1 MILEKKNTILGSVK
15 KYFDQN
21 LNPKRCNIID
31 PRRENHVNIRS
42 IDGILEKLTYFSN
55 IIMKRE
61 LSNPFYIKS

>member
-15 KYFDQN
+15 KYFDKN

-42 IDGILEKLTYFSN
+42 IDGILEKLN
-55 IIMKRE
+55 ILRQYYYEKRTQ
-61 LSNPFYIKS
+61 